1 MRLTLD
7 EDLAAM
13 YLTDKKNGMP
23 RRLSDHED
31 LEVLL
36 ESFSKQ
42 VEEIV
47 NEAENIQ
54 VSNYACC
61 RTRRRLTRCCC
72 RLQSNVQSTQEIVE
86 LVLDSNRNEL
96 LALDLKVRPHR
107 LVTYVIAQNFIDI
120 YMDYGNRYGHTS
132 SRSIW
137 HECTCP
143 PVLRIT
149 LAVLTKRP
157 NNS

>member
-1 MRLTLD
+1 MQLRTTLD

-23 RRLSDHED
+23 RRLSDHEE

-54 VSNYACC
+54 VGYHANF
-61 RTRRRLTRCCC
+61 RHRRGTDAHELP
-72 RLQSNVQSTQEIVE
+72 SSTE
-86 LVLDSNRNEL
+86 
-96 LALDLKVRPHR
+96 
-107 LVTYVIAQNFIDI
+107 
-120 YMDYGNRYGHTS
+120 
-132 SRSIW
+132 
-137 HECTCP
+137 
-143 PVLRIT
+143 
-149 LAVLTKRP
+149 
-157 NNS
+157 

>member
-1 MRLTLD
+1 
-7 EDLAAM
+7 M

-54 VSNYACC
+54 VSYNARCRHFQPGQTNVFLSSTEQRAIHAGNC
-61 RTRRRLTRCCC
+61 RT
-72 RLQSNVQSTQEIVE
+72 
-86 LVLDSNRNEL
+86 
-96 LALDLKVRPHR
+96 
-107 LVTYVIAQNFIDI
+107 
-120 YMDYGNRYGHTS
+120 
-132 SRSIW
+132 SI
-137 HECTCP
+137 
-143 PVLRIT
+143 RF
-149 LAVLTKRP
+149 
-157 NNS
+157 